1 MLIAEQL
8 RHTRVGT
15 REYVKL
21 GRLEVCY
28 VCHMPQ
34 GIFLSC

>member
-28 VCHMPQ
+28 VCHRV
-34 GIFLSC
+34 FFSHARV